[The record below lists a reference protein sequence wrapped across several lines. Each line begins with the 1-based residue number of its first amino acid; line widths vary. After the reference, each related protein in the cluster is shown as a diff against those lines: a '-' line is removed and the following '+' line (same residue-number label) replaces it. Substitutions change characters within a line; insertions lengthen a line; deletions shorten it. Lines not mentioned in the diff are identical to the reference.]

1 MAGVPT
7 GCLLMRVF
15 NFLFVILVAF
25 PVAFILAFEAGLL
38 DDYIDED
45 FIPAEPF
52 IRAELHATIPPEE
65 IDLAVNDALD
75 SGQYEDALMY
85 AEIAEYASIP
95 LAPETVERLED
106 AGTLLLRVS
115 RDTGSFFE
123 GFLTGEG
130 SDTAG
135 FVGAITSD
143 LTVVGDV
150 RDIGRE
156 GSKLVAGE
164 EYSELILGLSVV
176 GVAATG
182 ATIATGGTALPVKVG
197 VSLMKVAKRTGALT
211 AAFARQLGDLMRKA
225 VDFPGLR
232 RSLSNVS
239 LTDSAATR
247 RAVTD
252 YSSSI
257 NLKPLTPVFDD
268 MAALQRNAGP
278 AESVRLLARVE
289 NTNDLRRITEMSGTL
304 GVKTRGVMALTG
316 KTSLRAFKTFANFVR
331 WLLEWVWA
339 IAAGIAT
346 LIFGAGSRRVVRRA
360 RRTRR
365 A

>member
-1 MAGVPT
+1 
-7 GCLLMRVF
+7 MRVF
-15 NFLFVILVAF
+15 NFLFIALVAA
-25 PVAFILAFEAGLL
+25 PVAFMFAFQAGLL
-38 DDYIDED
+38 DEYVDESL
-45 FIPAEPF
+45 IPAEPF
-52 IRAELHATIPPEE
+52 IRAELQATVPAEE
-65 IDLAVNDALD
+65 LDLAVNDALD

-85 AEIAEYASIP
+85 AEVADYAGIP
-95 LAPETVERLED
+95 LAPETVDRLAD

-156 GSKLVAGE
+156 GTKLVAGE
-164 EYSELILGLSVV
+164 DYSELILGLSVV

-182 ATIATGGTALPVKVG
+182 ATIATGGGALPVKVG

-211 AAFARQLGDLMRKA
+211 AAFARQLGDLMRRA

-232 RSLSNVS
+232 RSLNNVS

-247 RAVTD
+247 RAVSN
-252 YSSSI
+252 YASSI

-278 AESVRLLARVE
+278 AESVRLLSRVE

-316 KTSLRAFKTFANFVR
+316 KTSLRAFKTFTNLVR
-331 WLLEWVWA
+331 WLLGWIWA

-346 LIFGAGSRRVVRRA
+346 LVFGAGSRRVVRRV